1 MERNFV
7 DGYVEWQANPEITGV
22 NRLPQHAT
30 FMPYASFAEA
40 QKAERY
46 ASSRCKVLNGKWKFK
61 LYKNYAYRPSDFA
74 QVHYDT
80 HNWDTVQVPGSWQ
93 MQGYDQSQYCNVRY
107 PWEGHEDICPPAA
120 PTKHNPVGCY
130 VKRIHVGADLLQKR
144 VVLCFEGVESAF
156 YLYVNGQRVG
166 YSESSFNRAEFDVTR
181 YLQEGSNVIGV
192 EVYRWCTGSW
202 LECQDMWRLGGI
214 FRDVYL
220 YTTER
225 EYIRDFVLKA
235 QPDGEMKDGFVEV
248 LVKTNG
254 AYEGLSLDM
263 SVLDAA
269 GNTVALDC
277 QYANEDHR
285 TMLRAIVA
293 GADLW
298 SSEHPALYTLVLTL
312 KNNGAP
318 IEYISTK
325 FGFRK
330 VEILDGVIRINDR
343 RVVFKGTNR
352 HEFDCRT
359 GRYITEEVMRDDLE
373 KMKRAN
379 MNAVRTS
386 HYPNCP
392 RWMELCDEYGIYV
405 IDENNM
411 ESNGTNRS
419 TIIGCPQIPDSRPEW
434 EKACMDRIQALYERD
449 KNCTCVVCWSMGNES
464 LGGETPKKMYRYLKN
479 VDDTRFV
486 HFECH
491 GDPEEQSLSDV
502 QSKMYAKPQ
511 ECEEYAL
518 TRRDGRPY
526 LLCEYTHAMGNSCG
540 STDEYTTLW
549 DKYPCLQGGFVWDWV
564 DQSILTKDDQGR
576 EYLAYGGDFG
586 DEPNDGHFCGNGL
599 LFGDRRIT
607 PKYYE
612 IQKLYQYVDFC
623 AVDPVRGQV
632 EIKNKYLFT
641 DLADFELYWCQCSDK
656 GVFRD
661 GVVEVQLAPGEKK
674 VLDLELGRP
683 CNTEFYLNLEL
694 RTKEETLWCPAG
706 FAVAKEQ
713 FVIDAF
719 ANTYDEL
726 VADAPLLVDDT
737 YGSLRVMSDDVN
749 IRFERRE
756 RNQLVSIKV
765 GGEELLQGPMRFN
778 FWRALTD
785 NDRGTRAGSRL
796 GCWRDAGDTPGIY
809 NNTKWSIENY
819 KILDGGKKVVVVSG
833 ATVCTQ
839 PECKGQVVYTITSKG
854 MEVDMQFFPNDTLP
868 EIPEV
873 GLLFELPPDFENLTY
888 LGAGPEENY
897 IDRCNATQIG
907 LYNTTVTDL
916 YTDYLKPQE
925 CGNRTGV
932 RYATLV
938 GQKKVFSLVAEPVME
953 LNVSHWL
960 PKEIENTWHGKDLP
974 PVTKTVVRCIARQ
987 QGVGGYDSWGAH
999 CNEKYKNKTDK
1010 TYRLK
1015 FQIRF

>member
-30 FMPYASFAEA
+30 FMPYASFEEA

-166 YSESSFNRAEFDVTR
+166 YSESSFNRDEFDVTR

-285 TMLRAIVA
+285 TVLRAIVA

-411 ESNGTNRS
+411 ESHGTNRS

-694 RTKEETLWCPAG
+694 RTKEKTLWCPAG

-839 PECKGQVVYTITSKG
+839 PECKGQVIYTITSKG
-854 MEVDMQFFPNDTLP
+854 MEVDMQFFPNDALP